1 LVGFARYALLGI
13 SNSTEVVM
21 RDAYAQLGVGMVWG
35 VAVGGG
41 LGLALFD
48 NLAMGVAVG
57 VAVGAGIAGVLFAAN
72 DD

>member
-1 LVGFARYALLGI
+1 
-13 SNSTEVVM
+13 M